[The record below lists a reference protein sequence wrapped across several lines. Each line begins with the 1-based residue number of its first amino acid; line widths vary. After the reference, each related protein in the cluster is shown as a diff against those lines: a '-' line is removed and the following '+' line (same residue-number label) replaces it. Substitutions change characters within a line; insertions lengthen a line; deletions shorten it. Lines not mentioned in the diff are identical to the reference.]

1 MGETKYFT
9 DFSIISLGDRCWS
22 RVLWDSFS
30 LVNMEN
36 RRVRMP
42 FDGCVTTYKSLIS
55 LLDNDFANV
64 LNGLKKEGDE
74 ILTEF
79 QRFPHERPPGRDFKN
94 FKEQTHLRI
103 KQFYDEINFHIRE
116 KKTLVFFL
124 KYKKYPNELI
134 NIIKNKFPKLK
145 FKIFCISTQK
155 YQTEKKQESIDDY
168 FCRLLEMKMPSMCGG
183 NMVELRKTTDG
194 QMFEKNVLAEL
205 LMFLTNLGGVEY
217 NLNEIFSARIVD

>member
-9 DFSIISLGDRCWS
+9 DFSIVSLGERCWS
-22 RVLWDSFS
+22 RVLWASFS
-30 LVNMEN
+30 LVNTEN

-42 FDGCVTTYKSLIS
+42 FDGCVTTYESLIC

-64 LNGLKKEGDE
+64 LNGLKKESGMFF
-74 ILTEF
+74 TEF
-79 QRFPHERPPGRDFKN
+79 QRFPHERPGCDFKN

-124 KYKKYPNELI
+124 VYQNYPNELI

-155 YQTEKKQESIDDY
+155 YQTEKKQESIDNY
-168 FCRLLEMKMPSMCGG
+168 FCRFLEMKMPSVCGG
-183 NMVELRKTTDG
+183 NMVELRKTIDG
-194 QMFEKNVLAEL
+194 QMFEKTVLAEL

-217 NLNEIFSARIVD
+217 NLNEIFSARTDD

>member
-1 MGETKYFT
+1 MKYFT

-22 RVLWDSFS
+22 RVLWNSFS
-30 LVNMEN
+30 LVNMDN

-42 FDGCVTTYKSLIS
+42 FDGCITPYKSLIS
-55 LLDNDFANV
+55 LLENDFENV
-64 LNGLKKEGDE
+64 LDGLKKDGDNFK
-74 ILTEF
+74 TDF
-79 QRFPHERPPGRDFKN
+79 QAFPHERPGCDFKN
-94 FKEQTHLRI
+94 FKEQIDIRI

-116 KKTLVFFL
+116 NKTLVFFL
-124 KYKKYPNELI
+124 VCKNYPNELI

-145 FKIFCISTQK
+145 FKIFCISTQV
-155 YQTEKKQESIDDY
+155 YQTEKKQESIDNS
-168 FCRLLEMKMPSMCGG
+168 FCRFLEMKMPSIRGS
-183 NMVELRKTTDG
+183 MVDLRKTTDG